1 MSVAFYKND
10 HTPLCVNHLDTG
22 YLAEQNIFNGNY
34 LNIFPEQSNEI
45 YRRCFNYL
53 ATCKLSSRCVRIFCV
68 IMEQTIGFHKL
79 EDNVTSTRLE
89 KLSKIRR
96 DHAAQAMHELSRNNV
111 IIHRHGGQY
120 RNFVSINFNLDSW
133 GAGQTNSHA
142 RSNDPRLLISDAYE
156 GQAIDEGLDL
166 SVVNEPESEFTAHFE
181 PPINVPEDP
190 IDQGYDLAK
199 THPEAS
205 IKQGHTSENK
215 PHPKACKPA
224 PVEIQESQVASKTSE
239 TKQAQITPEI
249 SETKQAQ
256 ITPEISA
263 TKTLSPQSEKVIDED
278 TLSLKIQNAVASALN
293 SIEKKVTHLAKQLHS
308 VEEKVQTV
316 KIEANTSVSNPQ
328 TPLNNTELNPQTPS
342 NNAETTSYA
351 TTNPAFEYQFP
362 IQLSTQQCQELE
374 RSLLPR
380 AGDYSQA
387 LLDTLGKRLL
397 NSTDPLKNPMAYIS
411 SLVSKLETGTL
422 DVQSFLSNTERAAR
436 EKAKITQQK
445 AEKHE
450 QLQQQIDQLTQD
462 YLAEYEVYKP
472 THAKIE
478 QAAKETSLN
487 YQEAA
492 KKLELFETITPILN
506 KLDRLL
512 NEVKRLEVE
521 QEKLMV

>member
-1 MSVAFYKND
+1 MSAAFYKND

-120 RNFVSINFNLDSW
+120 RNYVSINFNLDSW
-133 GAGQTNSHA
+133 GAGQTNNHA

-166 SVVNEPESEFTAHFE
+166 SETYMETAQGNELTVHYE
-181 PPINVPEDP
+181 PPINAPEEP

-205 IKQGHTSENK
+205 VKQSHTSENK
-215 PHPKACKPA
+215 PHPKARKPA
-224 PVEIQESQVASKTSE
+224 PVEIQESQAVS
-239 TKQAQITPEI
+239 EI
-249 SETKQAQ
+249 SDTKQAQ

-263 TKTLSPQSEKVIDED
+263 TKTPSPQSEKVIDED

-293 SIEKKVTHLAKQLHS
+293 SIEKKVSHLAKQLHT
-308 VEEKVQTV
+308 VEEKVVQTV

-328 TPLNNTELNPQTPS
+328 TPL

-411 SLVSKLETGTL
+411 SLVSKLEVGTL
-422 DVQSFLSNTERAAR
+422 DLQSFLSNTELAAR
-436 EKAKITQQK
+436 AEAKIAQQK

-450 QLQQQIDQLTQD
+450 QLQQQIDRLTQD
-462 YLAEYEVYKP
+462 YLTEYEAYKP

-478 QAAKETSLN
+478 QAAKEAGLN

-512 NEVKRLEVE
+512 NEVKRLEAE
-521 QEKLMV
+521 QEKLTV